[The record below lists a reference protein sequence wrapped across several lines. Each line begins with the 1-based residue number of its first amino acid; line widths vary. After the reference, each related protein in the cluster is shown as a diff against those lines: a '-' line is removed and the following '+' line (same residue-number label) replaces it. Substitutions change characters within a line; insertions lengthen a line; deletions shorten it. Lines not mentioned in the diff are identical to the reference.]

1 MKRYISLFALA
12 IFFGSYVPAFAEDP
26 TPRPEIERFVHAFGA
41 VERFQARA
49 AAYLKVAK
57 RPPASVEAEQT
68 HLFMERVA
76 AAKPEELLPA
86 FVDVL
91 SAELSPT
98 EATEMA
104 EAFETPMG
112 HKIIYMSADSQRL
125 YGGDILAARDAN
137 PLSIEERKQ
146 LRELNAM
153 PGWKTYLQ
161 WMKNNSFS
169 ARLPQALLALPLL
182 SDLR

>member
-1 MKRYISLFALA
+1 
-12 IFFGSYVPAFAEDP
+12 
-26 TPRPEIERFVHAFGA
+26 
-41 VERFQARA
+41 
-49 AAYLKVAK
+49 
-57 RPPASVEAEQT
+57 
-68 HLFMERVA
+68 
-76 AAKPEELLPA
+76 
-86 FVDVL
+86 
-91 SAELSPT
+91 
-98 EATEMA
+98 MA
-104 EAFETPMG
+104 EAFEAPMG